1 MANHKSA
8 EKRNRQNQKRRSA
21 NRQNLHR
28 LRSQLKN
35 MTSAIGSND
44 VDSVK
49 SLLSPTLSL
58 IDRSVQKGVLH
69 KGAAARRKSRLMRK
83 VNTILA
89 AQVAS

>member
-8 EKRNRQNQKRRSA
+8 EKRNRQNQKRRTA

-69 KGAAARRKSRLMRK
+69 KGAADRRKSRLMRK

-89 AQVAS
+89 AQIAS

>member
-8 EKRNRQNQKRRSA
+8 EKRNRQNLKRRTA

-35 MTSAIGSND
+35 MTSAIGSNN

-58 IDRSVQKGVLH
+58 IDKSVKKGVLH

-89 AQVAS
+89 SQVAS

>member
-8 EKRNRQNQKRRSA
+8 EKRNRQNQKRRTA
-21 NRQNLHR
+21 NRQALHK

-35 MTSAIGSND
+35 LTGALASND
-44 VDSVK
+44 IESVK

-58 IDRSVQKGVLH
+58 IDKSIQKGVLH

-83 VNTILA
+83 VNTTLA
-89 AQVAS
+89 AQAAS

>member
-8 EKRNRQNQKRRSA
+8 EKRNRQSQKRRTA

-28 LRSQLKN
+28 LRSQLKD
-35 MTSAIGSND
+35 MTSAVGSND

-49 SLLSPTLSL
+49 SLLSPTVSL

-69 KGAAARRKSRLMRK
+69 KRAAARRKSRLMRK
-83 VNTILA
+83 VNAILA